1 MEEDLGKYKDV
12 TKSHKCEISLGKKS
26 ETKRTEDM
34 QLRVSLTRKNTE
46 EAKRE
51 KVNNCQ
57 FIKNY

>member
-1 MEEDLGKYKDV
+1 MEEDLGQFQDV
-12 TKSHKCEISLGKKS
+12 TKSHKCEVSLGKKS
-26 ETKRTEDM
+26 ETKRTEDI

-46 EAKRE
+46 VKRE